1 MQNPPPGQQ
10 EYGNAYNPPP
20 PGTNQQ
26 KSAVGLEPNI
36 AAALSYIW
44 IVGLIFFIM
53 EKENRF
59 IRFHALQSI
68 LYGVV
73 WVVAVLV
80 LSIVNVIIAV
90 VVGVVASAAGDAGSF
105 VGTIIWL
112 ISMFI
117 WLVFPLVYLGTLVLA
132 AVQAYQGKTF
142 KLPII
147 GNMAERIVNK

>member
-20 PGTNQQ
+20 PGTSQ

-68 LYGVV
+68 LYGVL
-73 WVVAVLV
+73 WIVAVIV
-80 LSIVNVIIAV
+80 LSIVNVVIAIV
-90 VVGVVASAAGDAGSF
+90 FGVVASAAGDAGAL
-105 VGTIIWL
+105 VGMIVWL

-117 WLVFPLVYLGTLVLA
+117 WLVFPLVYLGTLILA
-132 AVQAYQGKTF
+132 AVKAYQGKTF

-147 GNMAERIVNK
+147 GNMAERMVNK

>member
-10 EYGNAYNPPP
+10 EYGTAYNPPP
-20 PGTNQQ
+20 PGTSQ

-73 WVVAVLV
+73 WIVAVFV
-80 LSIVNVIIAV
+80 LAIVNIIIGVIF
-90 VVGVVASAAGDAGSF
+90 GVVASAAGDAGAF
-105 VGTIIWL
+105 VGMIVWL

-117 WLVFPLVYLGTLVLA
+117 WMVFPLVYLGTLILA
-132 AVQAYQGKTF
+132 AVKAYQGKTF

-147 GNMAERIVNK
+147 GNMAERMVNK

>member
-1 MQNPPPGQQ
+1 MQNPPPGQH
-10 EYGNAYNPPP
+10 EYGTAYNPPP
-20 PGTNQQ
+20 PDTSQ
-26 KSAVGLEPNI
+26 KSGVGLEPNI

-73 WVVAVLV
+73 WIVAVFV
-80 LSIVNVIIAV
+80 LAIVNIIIGVIF
-90 VVGVVASAAGDAGSF
+90 GVVASAAGDAGAF
-105 VGTIIWL
+105 VGMIVWL

-117 WLVFPLVYLGTLVLA
+117 WLVFPLVYLGTLILA
-132 AVQAYQGKTF
+132 AVKAYQGKTF

-147 GNMAERIVNK
+147 GNMAERMVNK